1 VHADTLAP
9 CRDEL
14 SLGAAFCND
23 SKRFPFS
30 PIGAARTVR
39 FRCEFVRQQ
48 DTVQCGACNMGRAVR
63 HQPRKFAD
71 QSPLGL
77 VLVSHTDSV
86 GIVDVDPHDFEV

>member
-1 VHADTLAP
+1 MHADTLAP

-23 SKRFPFS
+23 SKRLPFS

-48 DTVQCGACNMGRAVR
+48 DTVQCGACNMGRAV
-63 HQPRKFAD
+63 HI
-71 QSPLGL
+71 SLGNL
-77 VLVSHTDSV
+77 RIQVRSDSC
-86 GIVDVDPHDFEV
+86 